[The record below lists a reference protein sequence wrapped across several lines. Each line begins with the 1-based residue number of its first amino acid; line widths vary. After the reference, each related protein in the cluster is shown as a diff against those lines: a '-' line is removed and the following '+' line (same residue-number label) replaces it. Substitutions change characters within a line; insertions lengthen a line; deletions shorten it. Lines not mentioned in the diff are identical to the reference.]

1 MVPSPPLGSLQ
12 DTRAPAPAAYDAS
25 FVPADNVI
33 VGNVCLYGATS
44 GARGAAEGGAPPF
57 WGFGDHTPQNI
68 CRVRFVRLLKEKFAF
83 WISFLLQPPNSFKM
97 LVRRLRVDHISDF
110 VHTDGVPPLPAGHRR
125 LSTGGGYRLTPPPPA
140 GPRPRGVLLRPRRGA
155 LLRPELRCHRR
166 LARGAPK
173 PRRGGDPSPGRFRG
187 AGAGRGGG
195 VLPLTDARGNGGRPK
210 QRVVIIFK
218 KHHELKV
225 NPGHRPSRGIPPPGA
240 PRPRRGLGTTG
251 AST

>member
-125 LSTGGGYRLTPPPPA
+125 LSTGGGYRLTPPHQRAPVPEAFFCGHAAERFCVRNSGATAVSPA
-140 GPRPRGVLLRPRRGA
+140 GPR
-155 LLRPELRCHRR
+155 
-166 LARGAPK
+166 
-173 PRRGGDPSPGRFRG
+173 SPGG
-187 AGAGRGGG
+187 AETPAPVVSVGRGPAGG
-195 VLPLTDARGNGGRPK
+195 GGFCPLPMLGGTAEGQSK
-210 QRVVIIFK
+210 
-218 KHHELKV
+218 
-225 NPGHRPSRGIPPPGA
+225 GW
-240 PRPRRGLGTTG
+240 
-251 AST
+251 